1 MSIIIK
7 YAAADIP
14 DDWDKL
20 AGTNMFLLKSSLDAI
35 EKANPCDQKY
45 YLFYSDTGELDSI
58 AVTYRLKINIFTY
71 GALDLKIPVTVVG
84 IPASVSSQGFTIGKD
99 TQKLVQNHF
108 EALRGGK
115 LILNVQEGY
124 CFSEFA
130 KGHTLP
136 SHLLEIRWK
145 SFDEY
150 LDSLRSH
157 YRYRFKKA
165 IAKRNMLSISR
176 LDSSQ
181 FDDSFYKLY
190 LNVYNKSQYKL
201 ERLPI
206 EFFKSF
212 PAEIIRFEAEGKAI
226 GFVQLAKHNNVL
238 VFLLGGMDYDEI
250 IKYDL
255 YHNMLLKIVEIGIHE
270 GCSAIEL
277 GQTAEDTKQ
286 KLGSKKVPKEMFA
299 SHSNSLLR
307 WILSKSMGLLSYK
320 SKEIGLNVFK

>member
-7 YAAADIP
+7 YATADIP

-20 AGTNMFLLKSSLDAI
+20 AGGNLFLLRNSLDVI

-45 YLFYSDTGELDSI
+45 YLFYSNIGELDSI
-58 AVTYRLKINIFTY
+58 VVTYRLKINVFTY
-71 GALDLKIPVTVVG
+71 GALDLKIPVTIVG
-84 IPASVSSQGFTIGKD
+84 IPASVSSQGFAIGKD

-124 CFSEFA
+124 NFSGFA
-130 KGHTLP
+130 KGQTLP
-136 SHLLEIRWK
+136 SHLLELRWK

-165 IAKRNMLSISR
+165 IAKRSTLSISKR
-176 LDSSQ
+176 DSSQ
-181 FDDSFYKLY
+181 FDESLYKLY

-201 ERLPI
+201 ERLSI
-206 EFFKSF
+206 GFFKSF
-212 PAEIIRFEAEGKAI
+212 PSEIVRFEAEGKTI
-226 GFVQLAKHNNVL
+226 GFVQLAKHNNIL
-238 VFLLGGMDYDEI
+238 VFLFGGMDYDEI
-250 IKYDL
+250 TKYDL
-255 YHNMLLKIVEIGIHE
+255 YYNMLLKIIEIGIDE
-270 GCSAIEL
+270 GCSAIEF

-286 KLGSKKVPKEMFA
+286 KLGGKKVPKDMFV

-307 WILSKSMGLLSYK
+307 WIISKNIGSLSYK
-320 SKEIGLNVFK
+320 SKEIGLKVFK